1 MTAYAPSYSGRP
13 DLVDYGW
20 QLKTTKKKTR
30 QSTSESFVTSE
41 KKVRNPYIS
50 SLSYIKDIERGEISG
65 QSLIL
70 GVRITCIRIQPVGA
84 LGGHAVCL

>member
-20 QLKTTKKKTR
+20 QLKTKKKR
-30 QSTSESFVTSE
+30 RARPHLRVSLRP
-41 KKVRNPYIS
+41 KKVRIPYIS
-50 SLSYIKDIERGEISG
+50 RLSYIKDIERGEISG

-70 GVRITCIRIQPVGA
+70 GVRITCIRIRPVGA

>member
-20 QLKTTKKKTR
+20 QLKTTKKKR
-30 QSTSESFVTSE
+30 RARAPLIVTSE

-50 SLSYIKDIERGEISG
+50 RLSYIKDIERGEISG